1 MSSNKL
7 YFACISN
14 LIFLVLFQKGKRFF
28 HLKLKYFNFQYEP
41 TVILLRLFFLPLL
54 VLQSCGQLLIGFI
67 IVNRFY

>member
-41 TVILLRLFFLPLL
+41 TVILLRLFFFTTF
-54 VLQSCGQLLIGFI
+54 GFTELWAV
-67 IVNRFY
+67 VNRFYYC